1 MLTAGLA
8 ALSTPHKKSLNCEA
22 FCSRTGFQVQ
32 SFSIIKFYPDLSS
45 VHRTLL
51 YSIAYSLAVVLLK
64 ALMFFYI
71 ALYKVSS
78 K

>member
-32 SFSIIKFYPDLSS
+32 SFSIIKVYPVLSS
-45 VHRTLL
+45 VRCTVP
-51 YSIAYSLAVVLLK
+51 YNIACSLTGVLL
-64 ALMFFYI
+64 I
-71 ALYKVSS
+71 ALLLF
-78 K
+78 